1 MAKYGNNS
9 EVIQAYFD
17 GDTEPFTNGK
27 GSVYFSRGVLYSYGD
42 HFPMAFKLSDGR
54 YLING
59 DNYSVTTS
67 AHQSL
72 CHRACP
78 GGEGFTTSVSAL
90 NRALDREGLY
100 RRDFDKV
107 KVVDSLPGV
116 DIRGNP
122 YGGGEYLRSAQD
134 VYDAL
139 PDKQGV
145 TLTYKKNKE
154 TGERYLYH
162 AHRAKTLLLKIGRGF
177 WVCGMDDRSYFISKL
192 PRRARSV
199 AEAFDIMKPEKVKRW
214 EVETGQIAARQG
226 EWFFIQRLQAQDVIY
241 AKSIYKKMKTSNEM
255 RSYYD
260 YDENNNWTRFT
271 KPVNGFILPREAGS
285 NPHTATRGYIKNRR
299 VFISGQVRHPEHP
312 TLKLSYAKD
321 PVIFEAVKNTT
332 VADFSAD
339 GRVD

>member
-1 MAKYGNNS
+1 MAKYSNNS

-17 GDTEPFTNGK
+17 GDAEPFTNGK
-27 GSVYFSRGVLYSYGD
+27 GSVYFRQGVLYSYGE

-59 DNYSVTTS
+59 DRYSVTTS

-90 NRALDREGLY
+90 NRALGRE
-100 RRDFDKV
+100 RFNRDFNEV
-107 KVVDSLPGV
+107 EVVDSLPGV
-116 DIRGNP
+116 DIWANFHD
-122 YGGGEYLRSAQD
+122 SAED
-134 VYDAL
+134 SYNAL
-139 PDKQGV
+139 PDKEGV
-145 TLTYKKNKE
+145 TLTYKKNSE
-154 TGERYLYH
+154 TGERYLHH
-162 AHRAKTLLLKIGRGF
+162 AHRAETLLLKIGRGF

-192 PRRARSV
+192 PKRARSV
-199 AEAFDIMKPEKVKRW
+199 AEAFDIMRPDKVKRW
-214 EVETGQIAARQG
+214 EVETECVVERQG
-226 EWFFIQRLQAQDVIY
+226 EWFFIQRSQARH
-241 AKSIYKKMKTSNEM
+241 AKSIYKKMSAN
-255 RSYYD
+255 
-260 YDENNNWTRFT
+260 F
-271 KPVNGFILPREAGS
+271 VLPREAGS

-299 VFISGQVRHPEHP
+299 VFVSGQVRHPEHP
-312 TLKLSYAKD
+312 TLKLSYAKN